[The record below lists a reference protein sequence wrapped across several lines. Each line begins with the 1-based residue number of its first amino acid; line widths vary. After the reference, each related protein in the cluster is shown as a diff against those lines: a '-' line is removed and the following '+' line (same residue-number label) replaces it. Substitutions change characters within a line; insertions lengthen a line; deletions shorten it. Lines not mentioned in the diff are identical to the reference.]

1 MQRFPDPLDKVQ
13 ISTRGGVSPR
23 WAPDGHELYF
33 LSIDRQLMA
42 VQISLTNRLQVG
54 SPTHLFDT
62 SVGLGANRYVPSHD
76 GRRFLLSV
84 DMAQSSRA
92 QIVVVLNWADHLDSI
107 LRAR

>member
-1 MQRFPDPLDKVQ
+1 MN
-13 ISTRGGVSPR
+13 
-23 WAPDGHELYF
+23 APTTSGIAATGL
-33 LSIDRQLMA
+33 LRRNGKRS
-42 VQISLTNRLQVG
+42 SLTNRLQVG

-84 DMAQSSRA
+84 DLAHGSAA
-92 QIVVVLNWADHLDSI
+92 QIVIVLNWADHLDSI